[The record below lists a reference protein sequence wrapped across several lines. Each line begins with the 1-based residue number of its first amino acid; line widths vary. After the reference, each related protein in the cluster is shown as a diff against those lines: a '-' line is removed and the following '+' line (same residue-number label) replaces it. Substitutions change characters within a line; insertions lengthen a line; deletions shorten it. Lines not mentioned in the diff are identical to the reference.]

1 MFTKNDIIARLESGT
16 PVEAIA
22 DEMAQAL
29 NEAQVEYAK
38 NQEEAR
44 IEEEKAEAAQK
55 LHNAK
60 REAMEVILDGFSD
73 YLYVAGEE
81 ELMDELA
88 ECNIDE
94 LIEGF
99 DAMLELAK
107 NLKSLKPVVEGI
119 SKGEETAAS
128 PVAGT
133 WDELMKFWFG

>member
-38 NQEEAR
+38 NQEEAKR
-44 IEEEKAEAAQK
+44 KDEAAKK
-55 LHNAK
+55 LHNEK

-73 YLYVAGEE
+73 YLYVCGEE
-81 ELMDELA
+81 GLMDELA

-107 NLKSLKPVVEGI
+107 GLKSIKPVVEGI
-119 SKGEETAAS
+119 SKEKASAAI
-128 PVAGT
+128 PAAGT
-133 WDELMKFWFG
+133 WSELLNLWFN

>member
-38 NQEEAR
+38 SQEEAR
-44 IEEEKAEAAQK
+44 IKDEKAMK
-55 LHNAK
+55 LRNAK
-60 REAMEVILDGFSD
+60 REVMEVILDGFSD
-73 YLYVAGEE
+73 YLYVCGEE
-81 ELMDELA
+81 GFMDELA

-99 DAMLELAK
+99 DAKLELAK
-107 NLKSLKPVVEGI
+107 GLKGIKPVVESI
-119 SKGEETAAS
+119 SKEKAPAAS
-128 PVAGT
+128 SVAGT
-133 WDELMKFWFG
+133 LDELLNLWIN

>member
-38 NQEEAR
+38 SQEEAR
-44 IEEEKAEAAQK
+44 IKEEKAEAAQK

-73 YLYVAGEE
+73 YLYVCGEE
-81 ELMDELA
+81 GLMDELA

-107 NLKSLKPVVEGI
+107 GLKSIKPVVEGI
-119 SKGEETAAS
+119 SKEKVSAAS
-128 PVAGT
+128 SVAGT
-133 WDELMKFWFG
+133 LDELMNLWFN

>member
-29 NEAQVEYAK
+29 NEAQAEYTK
-38 NQEEAR
+38 SQEEAKR
-44 IEEEKAEAAQK
+44 KDEEAMK

-73 YLYVAGEE
+73 YLYVCNEE
-81 ELMDELA
+81 GLMDELA

-107 NLKSLKPVVEGI
+107 GLKSIKPVVEGI
-119 SKGEETAAS
+119 SKEKECAAS

-133 WDELMKFWFG
+133 LDELLNLWFN

>member
-38 NQEEAR
+38 SQQAARIKDEEAM
-44 IEEEKAEAAQK
+44 K
-55 LHNAK
+55 LRNAK

-73 YLYVAGEE
+73 YLYVCGEE
-81 ELMDELA
+81 DLMDELA
-88 ECNIDE
+88 DANIDE

-107 NLKSLKPVVEGI
+107 GLKSIKPVV
-119 SKGEETAAS
+119 
-128 PVAGT
+128 
-133 WDELMKFWFG
+133 

>member
-38 NQEEAR
+38 SQEEAR
-44 IEEEKAEAAQK
+44 IKDEEARK
-55 LHNAK
+55 LHNGK

-81 ELMDELA
+81 DLMDELA

-107 NLKSLKPVVEGI
+107 GLKSIKPVVEGI

-133 WDELMKFWFG
+133 WGELMDFLFD

>member
-38 NQEEAR
+38 SQEEAKR
-44 IEEEKAEAAQK
+44 KDEEVQK
-55 LHNAK
+55 LYNAK

-73 YLYVAGEE
+73 YLYVCGEE
-81 ELMDELA
+81 DLMDDMA
-88 ECNIDE
+88 ETNIDE

-99 DAMLELAK
+99 DAMLELTKSFK
-107 NLKSLKPVVEGI
+107 NIKPVVEGI
-119 SKGEETAAS
+119 SKEEESAAS
-128 PVAGT
+128 PVAGS
-133 WDELMKFWFG
+133 WDGLMSWMFGN

>member
-29 NEAQVEYAK
+29 NEAQAEYTKSKEEERRAD
-38 NQEEAR
+38 EEAM
-44 IEEEKAEAAQK
+44 K

-73 YLYVAGEE
+73 YLYVCGEE
-81 ELMDELA
+81 GLMDELA

-107 NLKSLKPVVEGI
+107 GLKSIKPVVEGI
-119 SKGEETAAS
+119 SKEKASAAS

-133 WDELMKFWFG
+133 LDELLNLWFN